1 MKKLITMMLAL
12 VLALSVCVACGGN
25 TASGDNQGSNQSG
38 NAPVAATDGYVFNY
52 NGTKIAM
59 HAEAAPIIAALGEPK
74 SYSEE
79 ASCAFTGLDKT
90 YFYGSFYVQTYP
102 IGEKDYIFGVWFADD
117 SVQTDE
123 GVYVGMPQA
132 DVEAAYGSDGYNGS
146 NAYKMTKGKS
156 SLTVILKDGAV
167 SSVQYDAV
175 VE

>member
-1 MKKLITMMLAL
+1 MKKLFCLILAAIT
-12 VLALSVCVACGGN
+12 VLSFAACGNSQPAGNGGSNNQGGN
-25 TASGDNQGSNQSG
+25 T
-38 NAPVAATDGYVFNY
+38 PVAATDGYVFNH

-74 SYSEE
+74 TYTEE

-117 SVQTDE
+117 SVTTDE
-123 GVYVGMPQA
+123 GVYVGMSQA
-132 DVEAAYGSDGYNGS
+132 DVEAAYGAESFNGT
-146 NAYKMTKGKS
+146 NAYVLTKGKS
-156 SLTVILKDGAV
+156 TLTVILKDGVV

>member
-1 MKKLITMMLAL
+1 MKKLICLILAVIT
-12 VLALSVCVACGGN
+12 VLCVTACGSSQSATNNGGSQSSN
-25 TASGDNQGSNQSG
+25 T
-38 NAPVAATDGYVFNY
+38 PVAATDGYVFNC

-59 HAEAAPIIAALGEPK
+59 HADAAPIIAALGEPK
-74 SYSEE
+74 TYTEE

-102 IGEKDYIFGVWFADD
+102 VGEKDYIFGVWFADD
-117 SVQTDE
+117 SVTTDE

-132 DVEAAYGSDGYNGS
+132 DVEATYGAESFNGS
-146 NAYKMTKGKS
+146 NAYVMTKGKS
-156 SLTVILKDGAV
+156 TLTVIIKDGVV

>member
-1 MKKLITMMLAL
+1 MKKLICLILA
-12 VLALSVCVACGGN
+12 VLTVLCFAACGSSDTTTNNG
-25 TASGDNQGSNQSG
+25 GSQSA
-38 NAPVAATDGYVFNY
+38 NVPVAATDGYVFNH

-59 HAEAAPIIAALGEPK
+59 HAEAAPIIAVLGEPK
-74 SYSEE
+74 TYTEE

-90 YFYGSFYVQTYP
+90 YFYGSFYLQTYP

-117 SVQTDE
+117 SVSTDE

-132 DVEAAYGSDGYNGS
+132 DVEAAYGTDGYNGT

-156 SLTVILKDGAV
+156 SLTVIIKDGVV

>member
-1 MKKLITMMLAL
+1 MKKVIYLILAVFT
-12 VLALSVCVACGGN
+12 VLCFAACGGSE
-25 TASGDNQGSNQSG
+25 TPDNNGGNQSG
-38 NAPVAATDGYVFNY
+38 SAPVAATDGYVFNY

-74 SYSEE
+74 TYTEE

-117 SVQTDE
+117 SVSTDE
-123 GVYVGMPQA
+123 GVYVGIAQA
-132 DVEAAYGSDGYNGS
+132 DVEAVYGAESFNGT
-146 NAYKMTKGKS
+146 NAYVMTKGKS
-156 SLTVILKDGAV
+156 TLTVILKDGVV

>member
-1 MKKLITMMLAL
+1 MKKMICLILATVMLFC
-12 VLALSVCVACGGN
+12 LAACGSSQPASNGGSNQGGN
-25 TASGDNQGSNQSG
+25 T
-38 NAPVAATDGYVFNY
+38 PVAATDGYVFNH

-74 SYSEE
+74 TYTEE

-117 SVQTDE
+117 SVTTDE
-123 GVYVGMPQA
+123 GVYVGMSQA
-132 DVEAAYGSDGYNGS
+132 DVEAAYGAESFNGT
-146 NAYKMTKGKS
+146 NAYVMTKGKS
-156 SLTVILKDGAV
+156 TLTVILKDGVV

>member
-1 MKKLITMMLAL
+1 MKKLICLILA
-12 VLALSVCVACGGN
+12 VLTVLCFAACGSSDTTTNNG
-25 TASGDNQGSNQSG
+25 GSQSA
-38 NAPVAATDGYVFNY
+38 NVPVAATDGYVFNH

-74 SYSEE
+74 TYTEE

-90 YFYGSFYVQTYP
+90 YFYGSFYLQTYP

-117 SVQTDE
+117 SVSTDE

-132 DVEAAYGSDGYNGS
+132 DVEAAYGAESFNGT
-146 NAYKMTKGKS
+146 NAYVMTKGKS
-156 SLTVILKDGAV
+156 TLTVILKDGGV

>member
-1 MKKLITMMLAL
+1 MKKLICLIIAVVAAFSL
-12 VLALSVCVACGGN
+12 VACGSSAPATNNAGGSQN
-25 TASGDNQGSNQSG
+25 TNT
-38 NAPVAATDGYVFNY
+38 PVAATDGYVFNA

-59 HAEAAPIIAALGEPK
+59 HADAAPIIAALGEAK

-90 YFYGSFYVQTYP
+90 YFYGSFYLQTYP
-102 IGEKDYIFGVWFADD
+102 IGDKDYVFGVWFADD

-123 GVYVGMPQA
+123 GVYVGMAQT
-132 DVEAAYGSDGYNGS
+132 DVEAAYGADSFNGT
-146 NAYKMTKGKS
+146 NAYMLTKGKS
-156 SLTVILKDGAV
+156 KLTVIIKDGVV

>member
-1 MKKLITMMLAL
+1 MKKLICLILA
-12 VLALSVCVACGGN
+12 VITALTFAACGG
-25 TASGDNQGSNQSG
+25 SQGATPSG
-38 NAPVAATDGYVFNY
+38 NSQGNANTPVAATDGYVFNH

-74 SYSEE
+74 TYTEE

-90 YFYGSFYVQTYP
+90 YFYGSFYIQTYP

-117 SVQTDE
+117 SVSTDE
-123 GVYVGMPQA
+123 GVYVGMSQA
-132 DVEAAYGSDGYNGS
+132 DVEAAYGAESFNGT
-146 NAYKMTKGKS
+146 NAYVLTKGKS
-156 SLTVILKDGAV
+156 ILTVILKDGVV